1 MTGTYEV
8 TTVNGTVY
16 RISYDDRTW
25 ERISGT
31 SLSGPVR
38 TDSGSWTE
46 LLLVEG
52 FPMIIYGPS
61 LDPKMDVRRITTSE
75 VEKVER
81 ID

>member
-16 RISYDDRTW
+16 RVNYDDKTW
-25 ERISGT
+25 ERFSR
-31 SLSGPVR
+31 GPV
-38 TDSGSWTE
+38 GTE
-46 LLLVEG
+46 KGTWNDLILVEG
-52 FPMIIYGPS
+52 FPMIIEGPS
-61 LDPKMDVRRITTSE
+61 LDPKMDVRRIMTSE